1 MTGLPTRVMIHEE
14 GPREGFQIEPGP
26 VATDDKL
33 RLIDALATT
42 GLSEVQCVSF
52 VNPKRVPGMAD
63 ADEVAHRIQ
72 RRPGVRYT
80 GIWLNLQGLERAL
93 ATPLDI
99 EGELQI
105 SASET
110 FSVRNT
116 NRDTDQTLVE
126 QRRMLAFCLE
136 RGILVESAII
146 MTAFGCNF
154 EGEITP
160 GRVRECVRMVLD
172 LAAEVGITLRRIR
185 LADTVGW
192 ANPNSIV
199 RVVSTLRETWPEIA
213 FGLHLHDTR
222 GLGMANALAGLQLGI
237 ERFDASCAG
246 LGGCPFAGHAGAA
259 GNICTEDL
267 VFLCEEVGIATGV
280 DLDALIECGRLAE
293 SILGHPLPGKIMHAG
308 SLSRFRVPRST

>member
-1 MTGLPTRVMIHEE
+1 MSDVPARVVIHEE

-26 VATDDKL
+26 VPTADKL
-33 RLIDALATT
+33 RLIDALAAT
-42 GLSEVQCVSF
+42 GLAEVQCVSF

-63 ADEVAHRIQ
+63 ADAVAHGIR

-93 ATPLDI
+93 TTPLDI
-99 EGELQI
+99 EGEVQI

-110 FSVRNT
+110 FSIRNT
-116 NRDTDQTLVE
+116 NRDTEQTLAE
-126 QRRMLAFCLE
+126 QRRMLAFCRE
-136 RGILVESAII
+136 RAIPVESAIV

-154 EGEITP
+154 EGEVSP
-160 GRVRECVRMVLD
+160 ARVRDCVGMVLD
-172 LAAEVGITLRRIR
+172 LAAEAGINLRRIR

-192 ANPNSIV
+192 ANPIGV
-199 RVVSTLRETWPEIA
+199 ERLVGILRETWPDLA

-222 GLGMANALAGLQLGI
+222 GIGMANALAGLRLGI
-237 ERFDASCAG
+237 DWFDASCAG

-267 VFLCEEVGIATGV
+267 VFLCHEMGIATGV
-280 DLDALIECGRLAE
+280 DLDALVECGRMAE
-293 SILGHPLPGKIMHAG
+293 RILCHALPGKVMHAG
-308 SLSRFRVPRST
+308 SLSRFRGRSGA

>member
-1 MTGLPTRVMIHEE
+1 MSDLPARVMIHEE

-26 VATDDKL
+26 IATADKL
-33 RLIDALATT
+33 RLIDVLAAT
-42 GLSEVQCVSF
+42 GLAEVQCVSF

-63 ADEVAHRIQ
+63 ANAVAHGIQ
-72 RRPGVRYT
+72 RRSGVRYT

-93 ATPLDI
+93 TTPLDI

-110 FSVRNT
+110 FSLRNT
-116 NRDTDQTLVE
+116 NRDTAQTLAE
-126 QRRMLAFCLE
+126 QRRMLAFCIE
-136 RGILVESAII
+136 HAIPVESAIV

-154 EGEITP
+154 EGEISP
-160 GRVRECVRMVLD
+160 ARVQDCVRMVLD
-172 LAAEVGITLRRIR
+172 LAAEAGISLSRIR

-192 ANPNSIV
+192 ANPNSIE
-199 RVVSTLRETWPEIA
+199 RVVGTLRESFPTIA

-222 GLGMANALAGLQLGI
+222 GVGMANALAGLRLGI
-237 ERFDASCAG
+237 DWFDASCAG

-267 VFLCEEVGIATGV
+267 VFLCHEMGIETGI
-280 DLDALIECGRLAE
+280 DLDALIECARLAE
-293 SILGHPLPGKIMHAG
+293 TIVGHPLPGKLMHAG
-308 SLSRFRVPRST
+308 SLSRFRGPGR

>member
-1 MTGLPTRVMIHEE
+1 MTDLPARVMIHEE

-63 ADEVAHRIQ
+63 ADEVAHRIR

-93 ATPLDI
+93 MTPLDI

-110 FSVRNT
+110 FSIRNT
-116 NRDTDQTLVE
+116 NRDTAQTLVE
-126 QRRMLAFCLE
+126 QRRMLAFCME
-136 RGILVESAII
+136 RGIPVESAIV

-154 EGEITP
+154 AGEVTP
-160 GRVRECVRMVLD
+160 ARVQECVRKILD
-172 LAAEVGITLRRIR
+172 LAAEAGITLSRIR

-192 ANPNSIV
+192 ANPSSIV
-199 RVVSTLRETWPEIA
+199 RVVTGLRETWPDIA

-237 ERFDASCAG
+237 DWFDASCAG

-267 VFLCEEVGIATGV
+267 VFLCEEMGIATGI
-280 DLDALIECGRLAE
+280 DLEALIECGRLAE
-293 SILGHPLPGKIMHAG
+293 SILGHPLPGKVMHAG
-308 SLSRFRVPRST
+308 SLSRFRVSRGF